1 MDMIGDKA
9 LTTIQSVS
17 LDLEGLTQALE
28 APEISP
34 LLTISAV
41 PIDGKIIICIENLLY
56 PCP

>member
-28 APEISP
+28 GIDVAPEISP
-34 LLTISAV
+34 LLRISAV
-41 PIDGKIIICIENLLY
+41 PIDGKI
-56 PCP
+56 